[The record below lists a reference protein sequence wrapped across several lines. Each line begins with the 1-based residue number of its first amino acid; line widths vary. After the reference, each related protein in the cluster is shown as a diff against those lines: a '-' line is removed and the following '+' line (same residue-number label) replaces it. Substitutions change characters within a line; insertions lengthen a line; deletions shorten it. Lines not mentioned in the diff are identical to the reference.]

1 MVGRD
6 PDEQHRASTPL
17 ELLFDLTFVVAV
29 AQVSAELAH
38 AIVDGSDVG
47 GAVVSYLMTF
57 FAIWWAWVNFTWFA
71 SAYDSDDVPY
81 RLLTLLQ
88 MLGVL
93 ILASA
98 VPQLFEHH
106 DFTWGVIG
114 YVVMRIAL
122 VGQWLRAAAGDPA
135 HRTTARRYAVGVT
148 AVQVGWVAFLAVP
161 QDWQLPAF
169 VVLAALDMLV
179 PVWAERTA
187 VTPWHSEHIA
197 ERYGLFVIIVLG
209 ECVLGATAAVQQTLQ
224 GSEGLS
230 VALAVTGAGGLLLV
244 FAVWWLYF
252 LWPFPDALDRDS
264 GRIFAWGYVHY
275 GVFAALAALGSGLE
289 VAAETL
295 GHHEPTGSHGGPDPT
310 SAWALAIPVAAF
322 LLMLTLLGRVVAMT
336 TTADVVAKCG
346 AALVTLAVPLLVPG
360 LPWVV
365 LLVAAPVV
373 ALDARGVWQ
382 QHRAHRLSSQDA
394 GITG

>member
-1 MVGRD
+1 MRGRD
-6 PDEQHRASTPL
+6 PDEQHRTSTSL

-29 AQVSAELAH
+29 SLVSAELAH

-47 GAVVSYLMTF
+47 SALVSYLMTF

-106 DFTWGVIG
+106 DFTWAVIG

-122 VGQWLRAAAGDPA
+122 VAQWLRAAAGDPT

-148 AVQVGWVAFLAVP
+148 TVQVGWLAFLALP
-161 QDWQLPAF
+161 QSWQMPAF
-169 VVLAALDMLV
+169 LVLITLDMLV
-179 PVWAERTA
+179 PVWAERRG
-187 VTPWHSEHIA
+187 VTPWHAEHIA

-209 ECVLGATAAVQQTLQ
+209 ECVLGATAAVQRTLQ
-224 GSEGLS
+224 GANGLS
-230 VALAVTGAGGLLLV
+230 VALALTGVGGLVLV

-252 LWPFPDALDRDS
+252 LRPFPEQLDRGS
-264 GRIFAWGYVHY
+264 GAIFAWGYVHY
-275 GVFAALAALGSGLE
+275 GVFAALAALGAGLE
-289 VAAETL
+289 VAAETV
-295 GHHEPTGSHGGPDPT
+295 GHHGADGAGHDASA
-310 SAWALAIPVAAF
+310 AWALAVPVAAF
-322 LLMLTLLGRVVAMT
+322 LVLLTLLGRIVGMTSTTDVVGKVVA
-336 TTADVVAKCG
+336 AGVV
-346 AALVTLAVPLLVPG
+346 LAVPLVLPQPPGAVLAVSVPVIALV
-360 LPWVV
+360 
-365 LLVAAPVV
+365 
-373 ALDARGVWQ
+373 ARGVWQ
-382 QHRAHRLSSQDA
+382 QHRNHRLSLQDG
-394 GITG
+394 GIIA